1 MFNRLAVP
9 VAAVLGISAL
19 SLPQAKAQIK
29 IILPPIAKTPVYT
42 PVTSTAIPS
51 PLAPTTPSATPLAIP
66 PIVNTATLKV
76 TGPKAKFEPEGN
88 AVYHGASLPDTW
100 SENGLGRQIK
110 QYNDAAGKRISV
122 VTWFASAYEKGS
134 LTSWRQNYSS
144 SLARVQRLGA
154 LSLIKFSTQDYAFDS
169 THKML
174 DLKDIAAGTW
184 DDYFIEAARTVR
196 DFELPVFISIDHEMN
211 GTWYPYSQAYPGSKT
226 TAADY
231 VAAWKHI
238 VDVFR
243 KQGASNA
250 AFVWA
255 PNVPDVGGIPYTS
268 YYPGDDYVDWVGIS
282 FYSGNTMSAMDEIY
296 RQLAPRKPFFITE
309 WATATEKNKFNSL
322 FPGEVEWV
330 EQFFAALETRYPRVK
345 AISWF
350 NWQNGDG
357 DYRLTRVPA
366 QAQAYAKDIA
376 ESRYMSSPGDKVT
389 RVNAIETPR
398 LDVVP
403 NEIVKREKPAA
414 PPPPVIIPRIVLPP
428 IEQIMSER
436 IGKETV
442 PVVR

>member
-1 MFNRLAVP
+1 
-9 VAAVLGISAL
+9 
-19 SLPQAKAQIK
+19 
-29 IILPPIAKTPVYT
+29 
-42 PVTSTAIPS
+42 
-51 PLAPTTPSATPLAIP
+51 
-66 PIVNTATLKV
+66 
-76 TGPKAKFEPEGN
+76 
-88 AVYHGASLPDTW
+88 GASLPETW

-122 VTWFASAYEKGS
+122 VTWFASAYEQGRI
-134 LTSWRQNYSS
+134 TSWRQNYAS

-154 LSLIKFSTQDYAFDS
+154 LSLIKFSTQDYAWDN
-169 THKML
+169 THKMFE
-174 DLKDIAAGTW
+174 LKDIANGAW

-196 DFELPVFISIDHEMN
+196 DFKLPVFISVNHEMN

-231 VAAWKHI
+231 VEAWKRI
-238 VDVFR
+238 VSIFKR
-243 KQGASNA
+243 EGAGNA
-250 AFVWA
+250 AFVWS

-309 WATATEKNKFNSL
+309 WATAPEKNKFNSL
-322 FPGEVEWV
+322 FPGEFDWIR
-330 EQFFAALETRYPRVK
+330 QFFAALETRYPRVK

-366 QAQAYAKDIA
+366 QAKAYAQDIA
-376 ESRYMSSPGDKVT
+376 APRYKSNAGDDVSLA
-389 RVNAIETPR
+389 NATETPR
-398 LDVVP
+398 LDIVP
-403 NEIVKREKPAA
+403 NEVIKRDGTSEIIKREKVVTT
-414 PPPPVIIPRIVLPP
+414 PPRVTTPRINIPRTVLPST
-428 IEQIMSER
+428 EQIMGER

-442 PVVR
+442 KVVR